1 MAKFLIHNSKK
12 INPMEEITYTQAVN
26 ELEEL
31 VKKMQDPN
39 CSIDNLSQY
48 TKRSKE
54 LLDLCKQ
61 RLTATDEELKRILT
75 EMTD

>member
-1 MAKFLIHNSKK
+1 
-12 INPMEEITYTQAVN
+12 MEEMTYTQAVN

-31 VKKMQDPN
+31 VKKMQDPE

-54 LLDLCKQ
+54 LLEFCRK
-61 RLTATDEELKRILT
+61 RLTATDEELKRILG
-75 EMTD
+75 EISAE

>member
-1 MAKFLIHNSKK
+1 
-12 INPMEEITYTQAVN
+12 MEEMTYTQAFN

-31 VKKMQDPN
+31 VKKMQDPE

-54 LLDLCKQ
+54 LLEFCRK
-61 RLTATDEELKRILT
+61 RLTATDEELKRILG
-75 EMTD
+75 EISAE

>member
-1 MAKFLIHNSKK
+1 
-12 INPMEEITYTQAVN
+12 MEEITYTQAIN

-31 VKKMQDPN
+31 VKKMQAPD

-54 LLDLCKQ
+54 LLDLCRR
-61 RLTATDEELKRILT
+61 RLTTTDTELKNIL
-75 EMTD
+75 ERMTD